1 MRCDCR
7 EGIDMKQD
15 YSFDP
20 THKLVADFRAGRIS
34 RRQFLKMLAAVTGG
48 AALARVPAASAQQPP
63 LTLSTFFNRR
73 REITP
78 QTLVYGASQDIPSID
93 PSDRTDYSINAV
105 MRQMYDRLFRFE
117 GGWPQPVEPGLC
129 QNWGVSD
136 DALEWTFELTDQ
148 AKFHDGTPVTAES
161 VVYSYQR
168 TLRLQRQR
176 SSLLSGYLDEAGVV
190 AKDSKTVVMT
200 LKTPYANFDRLLA
213 FLEQPIVNM
222 EVAKA
227 KEKDGDEGENY
238 LIDHEAGSGPFT
250 ISDWQIGSV
259 YKFEAVPDYW
269 QGWPGEGRLGSIVW
283 IKTEDV
289 GTRKTGLLA
298 GDFDVSDTVSVS
310 DIEEINGNS
319 DTVATVNYGLLGGY
333 LKMNTQAGPT
343 ADVNFRKFLA
353 YSFNRQAFSDS
364 QQGYVKM
371 MTGPL
376 PEGVEGYDPNMEP
389 QYTYDPAKA
398 KEYLDKSPYK
408 DGGISIDFVYV
419 SGLDFEEAGGLILLD
434 ELQKYNINVNL
445 TPKNWPDIVGA
456 CTTPES
462 GPAVGF
468 IFDQF
473 PPLADTWL
481 VEKYYSKSWDRP
493 TGGSFQAC
501 SFYKNADVD
510 AMLDQLRVTTDKSEA
525 DQLIKTLQAMISDD
539 APDIP
544 LYVQANVL
552 GFNKRVKGYEYF
564 GDISVDFW
572 RLWIDDSK

>member
-1 MRCDCR
+1 
-7 EGIDMKQD
+7 MKTD

-20 THKLVADFRAGRIS
+20 SGEIVEDFRAGRIN
-34 RRQFLKMLAAVTGG
+34 RRQFMKLLAVLTGG
-48 AALARVPAASAQQPP
+48 AALGQVPVAAAQQTP
-63 LTLSTFFNRR
+63 LTLSTFLRR
-73 REITP
+73 RQPTP

-93 PSDRTDYSINAV
+93 PSDRMDYSINAV
-105 MRQMYDRLFRFE
+105 MRQLYDRLFRFE
-117 GGWPQPVEPGLC
+117 GGWPQPIEPCLC
-129 QNWGVSD
+129 QTWGVSD
-136 DALEWTFELTDQ
+136 DAREWTFNLTDQ

-161 VVYSYQR
+161 VAYSYQR

-176 SSLLSGYLDEAGVV
+176 SSLLSGYVDESGVV
-190 AKDSKTVVMT
+190 AKDSQTVVMT

-222 EVAKA
+222 DVARA

-238 LIDHEAGSGPFT
+238 LIDHEAGSGSFT
-250 ISDWQIGSV
+250 ISDWQIGSQ
-259 YKFEAVPDYW
+259 YKIEAVPDYW
-269 QGWPGEGRLGSIVW
+269 QGWPGDGRLASVVW
-283 IKTEDV
+283 KKTEDV

-298 GDFDVSDTVSVS
+298 GDFDISDTISTN
-310 DIEEINGNS
+310 DIDEINNHS
-319 DTVATVNYGLLGGY
+319 DTLATVNYGLLTGF
-333 LKMNTQAGPT
+333 LKMNTQSGPT
-343 ADVNFRKFLA
+343 ADINFRKFLA

-364 QQGYVKM
+364 QQGYVKL

-376 PEGVEGYDPNMEP
+376 PEGVEGYDPNIDP

-398 KEYLDKSPYK
+398 KEYLDQSPYK

-434 ELQKYNINVNL
+434 ELQKYNITVNMV
-445 TPKNWPDIVGA
+445 PKNWPDIVGA
-456 CTTPES
+456 CTAPDT
-462 GPAVGF
+462 GPDMAF

-510 AMLDQLRVTTDKSEA
+510 TMLDQLRVTTDKTAALE
-525 DQLIKTLQAMISDD
+525 LIKELQSKISAD

-544 LYVQANVL
+544 VYVQPNIL
-552 GFNKRVKGYEYF
+552 GFNKRVKGYVYF

-572 RLWIDDSK
+572 RLWIDDSM